1 MIGRFEVDF
10 QVTEG
15 ENDLWQASAS
25 VLVPALR
32 PGVVGAVGVAVAG
45 DPQTALATATM
56 KALLKIEDW
65 PRE

>member
-1 MIGRFEVDF
+1 MIGRFEVNY

-15 ENDLWQASAS
+15 EHDLWQASAN

-32 PGVVGAVGVAVAG
+32 LGVVGLSMAG
-45 DPQTALATATM
+45 DPQTALAAATM